1 MISGAS
7 TNTVNAQTHTTKR
20 VTRSTCSSDV
30 QVGPGLQCR
39 LTSPRRLYTKL
50 HLSRE
55 LELKT
60 RESCLLGISARN
72 EGQNSPSA
80 DKNQEFGM
88 HSITFAPHRPQQ
100 KENQTNSG
108 GSIEKCGAIGIGNE
122 KPKRYSQQSRRQ
134 NTCIPSRR
142 TLHAGDNSDL
152 PEKPSRTHIQRG
164 SHNCTSAL
172 KRTKLW
178 TQPKKDHRLDRMFW
192 S

>member
-1 MISGAS
+1 MNQLLES
-7 TNTVNAQTHTTKR
+7 VFQQH
-20 VTRSTCSSDV
+20 
-30 QVGPGLQCR
+30 PW
-39 LTSPRRLYTKL
+39 SPRRLYTKL

-60 RESCLLGISARN
+60 RESRLLGISARN
-72 EGQNSPSA
+72 EGQNSPNA
-80 DKNQEFGM
+80 DKNQKFGM

-108 GSIEKCGAIGIGNE
+108 GVIEKCGSIGIGNE

-134 NTCIPSRR
+134 NICIPSRR

-178 TQPKKDHRLDRMFW
+178 TQPKKGSPLGPNVLELI
-192 S
+192 